1 MEFSGINA
9 DNVNLL
15 NRADIQYLKDL
26 LLDEKGNLKVLDYN
40 YLKDIP
46 QSHLSQF
53 CTEEGFYIIPTIQ
66 LLVFLQEEI
75 NEDFENTI
83 EIGAGHGAIS
93 RVLGIRAVD
102 NYMQDDPKIK
112 ALYETYRQKTVPYG
126 DHVERIDANSA
137 VQKYKPN
144 IVIGAYC
151 THLYNPKEHW
161 REGNAY
167 GIDEKKII
175 RKVKKYIHIGNEKVH
190 GKKPILKEKTREV
203 KEDWIVGRSLHSKQ
217 NVIWIWEK

>member
-1 MEFSGINA
+1 MDF
-9 DNVNLL
+9 NVL
-15 NRADIQYLKDL
+15 NHSNIGYLEEL
-26 LLDEKGNLKVLDYN
+26 LLDEEGNLRVLPYI

-46 QSHLSQF
+46 QDHLSQF
-53 CTEEGFYIIPTIQ
+53 CVEQGFYIIPTTE
-66 LLVFLQEEI
+66 LLVFLQEEMDG
-75 NEDFENTI
+75 DFNNTI

-93 RVLGIRAVD
+93 RILGIRAVD

-112 ALYETYRQKTVPYG
+112 VHYELLKQKTVPYG
-126 DHVERIDANSA
+126 KHVERIDANSA
-137 VQKYKPN
+137 VKKYKPN

-151 THLYNPKEHW
+151 THLYNPAEHW

-190 GKKPILKEKTREV
+190 GKKPILKEKKREI
-203 KEDWIVGRSLHSKQ
+203 KAEWIKGRSQYPSS
-217 NVIWIWEK
+217 NVIWIWEKGI